1 MLAVDEHRPTLA
13 LTCERIKRGVTVRA
27 EGGRQEGRGACRSQG
42 CWGEGCCSDDAGRG
56 TPAQSCTPWLAH
68 GGGRAIRGGTANSFD
83 VAQSPS
89 TRHRFNA
96 EIIWAGSFTYA
107 TTTHAR
113 DLQDFSISPSLGNPP
128 KLILEPLEGLACFT
142 PPSKAANCS

>member
-13 LTCERIKRGVTVRA
+13 LTCERIK
-27 EGGRQEGRGACRSQG
+27 GGSAMCAGRGRLRCAGACHSQG
-42 CWGEGCCSDDAGRG
+42 CWGEECCSDDAERG
-56 TPAQSCTPWLAH
+56 TPAHAPRGLPTV
-68 GGGRAIRGGTANSFD
+68 GGGRLLRGGTANSFD

-128 KLILEPLEGLACFT
+128 KLISEPLL
-142 PPSKAANCS
+142 